1 MVVAGTKVIVI
12 LVETLFGL
20 ELLIYKKDET

>member
-12 LVETLFGL
+12 LVETLFRL
-20 ELLIYKKDET
+20 ELLIYKKNET

>member
-12 LVETLFGL
+12 LVETLFRL
-20 ELLIYKKDET
+20 ALLIYKKNET